1 MNRGRISEIYLQYV
15 RQHCSGIFGV
25 KYDMNQKGLKPEI
38 VNTDAKGCFFF
49 IYQSILILYLE
60 STWFDNPT
68 ANEITAHT
76 NELTVKPSMTNGM

>member
-49 IYQSILILYLE
+49 HISIDIDFVFRE
-60 STWFDNPT
+60 
-68 ANEITAHT
+68 H
-76 NELTVKPSMTNGM
+76 VV